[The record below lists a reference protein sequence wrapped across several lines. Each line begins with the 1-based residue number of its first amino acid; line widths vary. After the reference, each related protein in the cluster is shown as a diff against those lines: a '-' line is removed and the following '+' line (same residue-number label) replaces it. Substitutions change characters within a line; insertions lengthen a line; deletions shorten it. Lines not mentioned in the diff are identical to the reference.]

1 MTDTAYYLDA
11 WNDPVY
17 VKGEQEVFT
26 MLENYLPNPPKRILD
41 IGCGYAHIS
50 EMFQKKYGT
59 ELYLLDGDF
68 SENSQQANRA
78 AKYGATEDFMFY
90 VSTDDLKKE
99 WDRKRMTY
107 TFLDAKN
114 IKIASDVE
122 FDLVYSWI
130 SCGFHYPVSTYKK
143 LIQKHTTAQSTIIM
157 DFRRKSLDAQMKDFD
172 IVQRLNGDAVQKKY
186 KLHIQF
192 KD

>member
-1 MTDTAYYLDA
+1 MSDTLYYLDT
-11 WNDPVY
+11 WNDPEY
-17 VKGEQEVFT
+17 VKSKQGVFT
-26 MLENYLPNPPKRILD
+26 MLEHYLPNPPKRILD

-68 SENSQQANRA
+68 SKNSQQATRV
-78 AKYGATEDFMFY
+78 AKYGATENFMFY

-99 WDRKRMTY
+99 WDRKGMTY
-107 TFLDAKN
+107 TFIDANN
-114 IKIASDVE
+114 IDISNDVE

-143 LIQKHTTAQSTIIM
+143 LIQKHTTAHSTIIM
-157 DFRRKSLDAQMKDFD
+157 DFRRKSLNEQMKDFD
-172 IVQRLNGDAVQKKY
+172 IVQRLDGEAVRKKY

>member
-1 MTDTAYYLDA
+1 
-11 WNDPVY
+11 
-17 VKGEQEVFT
+17 
-26 MLENYLPNPPKRILD
+26 MLERYLPRPPKRILD

-50 EMFQKKYGT
+50 DMFQKKYGT
-59 ELYLLDGDF
+59 ELYLLDGDI
-68 SENSQQANRA
+68 SYNTAHANRA

-99 WDRKRMTY
+99 WDRKGMRY
-107 TFLDAKN
+107 TFLDAKATDIPN
-114 IKIASDVE
+114 DVK

-130 SCGFHYPVSTYKK
+130 SCGFHYPVSTYKT
-143 LIQKHTTAQSTIIM
+143 LIQKHTTAQSTVIM
-157 DFRRKSLDAQMKDFD
+157 DFRRKSLNEQIKDFD
-172 IVQRLNGDAVQKKY
+172 IVQRLDGDAVQKKY

>member
-1 MTDTAYYLDA
+1 MSDTAYYLDF
-11 WNDPVY
+11 WNDPDY
-17 VKGEQEVFT
+17 VKGKQEVFA
-26 MLENYLPNPPKRILD
+26 MLERYLPNPPKRILD

-59 ELYLLDGDF
+59 ELYLLDGDI
-68 SENSQQANRA
+68 SGNSAHTSRA
-78 AKYGATEDFMFY
+78 AKYGAVEDFMFY

-99 WDRKRMTY
+99 WDRKGMHY
-107 TFLDAKN
+107 TFLDANN
-114 IKIASDVE
+114 IDIPNNVE

-157 DFRRKSLDAQMKDFD
+157 DFRRKSLNEQMKDFD
-172 IVQRLNGDAVQKKY
+172 IVQRLNGDAMQKKY

>member
-1 MTDTAYYLDA
+1 MSDTLYYLDT
-11 WNDPVY
+11 WNDPEY
-17 VKGEQEVFT
+17 VKSKQGVFT
-26 MLENYLPNPPKRILD
+26 MLEHYLPNPPKRILD

-68 SENSQQANRA
+68 SENSQQATRA
-78 AKYGATEDFMFY
+78 AKYGATENFMFY

-99 WDRKRMTY
+99 WDRKGMTY
-107 TFLDAKN
+107 TFIDANN
-114 IKIASDVE
+114 IDISNDVE

-143 LIQKHTTAQSTIIM
+143 LIQKHTTAHSTIIM
-157 DFRRKSLDAQMKDFD
+157 DFRRKSLNEQMKDFD
-172 IVQRLNGDAVQKKY
+172 IVQRLDGEAVRKKY

>member
-1 MTDTAYYLDA
+1 MDF
-11 WNDPVY
+11 WNDPAY
-17 VKGEQEVFT
+17 VKAKQAVFA
-26 MLENYLPNPPKRILD
+26 MLERYLPSPPKRILD

-50 EMFQKKYGT
+50 DMFQKKYGT
-59 ELYLLDGDF
+59 ELYLLDGDI
-68 SENSQQANRA
+68 SGNAEQVTRA
-78 AKYGATEDFMFY
+78 AKYGAAEDFMFY

-99 WDRKRMTY
+99 WDRKDMSY
-107 TFLDAKN
+107 TFLDANN
-114 IKIASDVE
+114 IDIPNDVE

-157 DFRRKSLDAQMKDFD
+157 DFRRKTLNEQMKDFE
-172 IVQRLNGDAVQKKY
+172 IVQRLDGDTVQKKY

>member
-11 WNDPVY
+11 WNDPAY
-17 VKGEQEVFT
+17 VKGEQESFS
-26 MLENYLPNPPKRILD
+26 MLERYLLNPPKRILD

-78 AKYGATEDFMFY
+78 AKYGTTEDFMFY

-99 WDRKRMTY
+99 WDRKGMTY

-114 IKIASDVE
+114 IKIASNVE

>member
-1 MTDTAYYLDA
+1 LEL

-17 VKGEQEVFT
+17 VNGKQEVFS
-26 MLENYLPNPPKRILD
+26 MLEKYLPNPPKRILD

-50 EMFQKKYGT
+50 DMFQKKFGT
-59 ELYLLDGDF
+59 ELYLLDGDI
-68 SENSQQANRA
+68 SGNTAQANRA
-78 AKYGATEDFMFY
+78 AKYGSTEDFMFY

-99 WDRKRMTY
+99 WDRKGMRY
-107 TFLDAKN
+107 TFVDAKDVD
-114 IKIASDVE
+114 IADDVE

-143 LIQKHTTAQSTIIM
+143 FIQKHTTAQSTIIM
-157 DFRRKSLDAQMKDFD
+157 DFRRKSLNDQMKDFD

>member
-1 MTDTAYYLDA
+1 MADTAYYLDY
-11 WNDPVY
+11 WNHPTY
-17 VKGEQEVFT
+17 VKSKQEVFT
-26 MLENYLPNPPKRILD
+26 MLENYLPSPPKRILD

-68 SENSQQANRA
+68 SENSQQAIRIG
-78 AKYGATEDFMFY
+78 KYGSTEDFMFY

-99 WDRKRMTY
+99 WDRKGMTY

-114 IKIASDVE
+114 IKIANDVE

-172 IVQRLNGDAVQKKY
+172 IVQRLDGDAVQKKY